1 VNQRARDE
9 IKIGVLAGLISG
21 FVGALLFAA
30 AHAILIVPIWDRM
43 WSGLV
48 LGPLAGALGGWAL
61 AELTPGYLTM
71 PLARAAATGALFGAI
86 LFLLV
91 VPVTAADL
99 LLRETGIAPRF
110 ELVAVGVAVVLAVGT
125 GAAFGSRRTR
135 TRRGMIAGALAT
147 LSLTI
152 AMAGPVPVAR
162 SPRALG
168 IFLVV
173 LPVAAAAGALFV
185 LVARGVHRLRGPG
198 ASSA

>member
-1 VNQRARDE
+1 MSPLVRDE
-9 IKIGVLAGLISG
+9 IRIGVLAGLLSG
-21 FVGALLFAA
+21 LMGALLFAT

-48 LGPLAGALGGWAL
+48 FGPLAGALGGWAL

-71 PLARAAATGALFGAI
+71 PLSRAAATGALFGAT

-91 VPVTAADL
+91 VPVTAADF

-110 ELVAVGVAVVLAVGT
+110 ELVAVGVAVVLAVGA
-125 GAAFGSRRTR
+125 GAAFGSYRTR
-135 TRRGMIAGALAT
+135 TRRGTIAGALAT

-152 AMAGPVPVAR
+152 GMSGPVPIGR
-162 SPRALG
+162 SPRAFG

-173 LPVAAAAGALFV
+173 LPVAAVAGAVFV
-185 LVARGVHRLRGPG
+185 LVARGLHRLRG
-198 ASSA
+198 AR